1 MSSSLRRKPT
11 SRRRRTPTRRTI
23 SGPPLSSSRT
33 SGSSVT
39 GGRKESA
46 MPKLPLPPE
55 ADQLLRKANP
65 AVIATLRK
73 DGSPHTAVTW
83 YAWDGNRVL
92 TNMDATRVR
101 LGHMRRDPRVSLT
114 VLDAQSWYRQLT
126 VFGRVVEIRED
137 PDFADADKLSL
148 RYTRQP
154 FGDRTRQRVSAEI
167 ELDRWYG
174 WEAASPWP
182 PKS

>member
-1 MSSSLRRKPT
+1 
-11 SRRRRTPTRRTI
+11 
-23 SGPPLSSSRT
+23 
-33 SGSSVT
+33 
-39 GGRKESA
+39 

-83 YAWDGNRVL
+83 YEWDGQRVL
-92 TNMDATRVR
+92 VNMGSTRVR
-101 LGHMRRDPRVSLT
+101 LHHMRRDPRVSIT
-114 VLDAQSWYRQLT
+114 VLDAETWYRQVT

-137 PDFADADKLSL
+137 TDHADIDRLAL
-148 RYTRQP
+148 RYTRKP
-154 FGDRTRQRVSAEI
+154 FGRRAQQRFSAEI

-174 WEAASPWP
+174 WEGAGPWP
-182 PKS
+182 ARS